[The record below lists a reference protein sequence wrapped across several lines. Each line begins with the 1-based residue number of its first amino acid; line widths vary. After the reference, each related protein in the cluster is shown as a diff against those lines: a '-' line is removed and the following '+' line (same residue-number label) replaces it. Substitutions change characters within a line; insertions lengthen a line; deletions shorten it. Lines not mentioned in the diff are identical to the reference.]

1 MSDVLE
7 EHKGTISIAGR
18 TITNLRFADDID
30 GLAGSEQE
38 LVQLV
43 ERIDQTSRAYG
54 MEINAEKTKLMTN
67 NINGIHKEIKA
78 SGQKLQT
85 VTNFK
90 YLGAIISDAGSKAD
104 ILSRI
109 AQCPTTMTRLKPI
122 WNDRNITLGSK
133 VRLMRTLIISILLYA
148 CETWTLTIEL
158 QRRIKAVEMRCYR
171 RLLHISYKD
180 HITNEIVC
188 TKIQTAIGSYEDL
201 LTTVKKR
208 KLRWYG
214 HVTRSNGLCK
224 KVLQGTVPG
233 KRKRGR
239 QKKRWEDNIKEWTGL
254 DFNNSQRAAEDRQR
268 WQKIVADVSSGAPTT
283 LMVPGHR

>member
-1 MSDVLE
+1 MPPGDSV
-7 EHKGTISIAGR
+7 IAR
-18 TITNLRFADDID
+18 FDCIQLIRSCDWLRASFL
-30 GLAGSEQE
+30 GF
-38 LVQLV
+38 V
-43 ERIDQTSRAYG
+43 
-54 MEINAEKTKLMTN
+54 TKNCSTGYYPL
-67 NINGIHKEIKA
+67 
-78 SGQKLQT
+78 LQYSPAI
-85 VTNFK
+85 VTWYQQF
-90 YLGAIISDAGSKAD
+90 GVFGSKAE

-109 AQCPTTMTRLKPI
+109 AQCTTTMTRLKPI

-188 TKIQTAIGSYEDL
+188 TKIQTAIGPYEDL

-214 HVTRSNGLCK
+214 HVTRSSGLCK
-224 KVLQGTVPG
+224 QVL
-233 KRKRGR
+233 
-239 QKKRWEDNIKEWTGL
+239 
-254 DFNNSQRAAEDRQR
+254 
-268 WQKIVADVSSGAPTT
+268 
-283 LMVPGHR
+283 